1 MRRRCWPACR
11 GSRRT
16 RLCSWSR
23 AWCRTA
29 RVTPLVYEWVGVTF
43 RSERFASL
51 TTFDDVI
58 ERTGLGG
65 GAQIANRGVPVGVDA
80 LARLLPAAVKEARRH
95 IVEHRTQFEDV
106 INAKLDEEL
115 KALEQLRA
123 RRFAQLELK
132 LEQSAQPAAHTAHRE
147 ERARRD
153 IEEILDDYLEWI
165 QETVT
170 TERTPWLKVICAMVG
185 NATDAVAN
193 SATLTSSGGAAS
205 DNA

>member
-1 MRRRCWPACR
+1 MGQEAHPEQH
-11 GSRRT
+11 
-16 RLCSWSR
+16 
-23 AWCRTA
+23 
-29 RVTPLVYEWVGVTF
+29 LVADGALAHASAHAYEWVGVTF
-43 RSERFASL
+43 RGERFASL

-65 GAQIANRGVPVGVDA
+65 GAQIANRGVPVDVDA
-80 LARLLPAAVKEARRH
+80 LARLLPVAVKEARWH
-95 IVEHRTQFEDV
+95 IVEHRKRFEDV

-123 RRFAQLELK
+123 RRFAQPDLK
-132 LEQSAQPAAHTAHRE
+132 LEQSIQPAAHKTHRE
-147 ERARRD
+147 KRARRD
-153 IEEILDDYLEWI
+153 IEEVFDDYLEWI
-165 QETVT
+165 QETMT

-185 NATDAVAN
+185 NATEAVAN